1 MNNTLLTAALVATG
15 LLGGG
20 GAAWAQVAGST
31 TTSATLIESTQV
43 AMGWSAKKAILGKVV
58 YTESGQPIG
67 KVEDLIISPEKN
79 LSYFIVGAGGFVG
92 IGRHDVA
99 IPVSQIKGVSGRLVM
114 PGVTKDVLKAMPEF
128 SYTPDDEAQRLKLQA
143 AVELEMTHAQDR
155 LVELEKKAAT
165 ATADG
170 RRQLAQQKA
179 ALQTELKS
187 LQARAAE
194 MNKAGARRWRSFEAN
209 VSAALARLHKAVES
223 AIG

>member
-1 MNNTLLTAALVATG
+1 MNNTFLTATLVATG
-15 LLGGG
+15 LLGG

-31 TTSATLIESTQV
+31 TTSAAPTESTQV

-67 KVEDLIISPEKN
+67 KVDDLIISPEKN

-99 IPVSQIKGVSGRLVM
+99 IPVSQIKGVNGRLVM

>member
-1 MNNTLLTAALVATG
+1 MNNTFLTATLVATG
-15 LLGGG
+15 LLGG

-31 TTSATLIESTQV
+31 TTSAAPTESTQV

-67 KVEDLIISPEKN
+67 KVDDLIISPEKN

-99 IPVSQIKGVSGRLVM
+99 IPVSQIKGVNGRLVM

-170 RRQLAQQKA
+170 KRQLAQQKA

-194 MNKAGARRWRSFEAN
+194 MNKAGARRWRSFEAS

>member
-143 AVELEMTHAQDR
+143 AVDLEMTHAKER
-155 LVELEKKAAT
+155 LVELEKRATT

-170 RRQLAQQKA
+170 KRQLEQQTA
-179 ALQTELKS
+179 ALQGELKS
-187 LQARAAE
+187 LQTKAAE
-194 MNKAGARRWRSFEAN
+194 MNRAGAKRWRSFEASVN
-209 VSAALARLHKAVES
+209 AALARLHKSVES
-223 AIG
+223 VTG

>member
-114 PGVTKDVLKAMPEF
+114 PGVTKDVLKE
-128 SYTPDDEAQRLKLQA
+128 TPAGA
-143 AVELEMTHAQDR
+143 ANGR
-155 LVELEKKAAT
+155 AARR
-165 ATADG
+165 AEVAANQG
-170 RRQLAQQKA
+170 RRNEPGRG
-179 ALQTELKS
+179 QTLEVIRGKRECS
-187 LQARAAE
+187 
-194 MNKAGARRWRSFEAN
+194 AGAFAQERGIGH
-209 VSAALARLHKAVES
+209 RLSQEHTP
-223 AIG
+223 